1 MASGAKYVDA
11 GRCLAALSGGP
22 GSAARLLPKVGNG
35 LYRKMA
41 FPDKKTDFFHHFL
54 SHPIGLTAL
63 TTYNRGRFV
72 LRTGAGH
79 RILPGFFLWTIK
91 KHD

>member
-1 MASGAKYVDA
+1 MLTQV
-11 GRCLAALSGGP
+11 AALP
-22 GSAARLLPKVGNG
+22 LLVARLLPKVGNG

-41 FPDKKTDFFHHFL
+41 FPDKKTDLFHHFL

>member
-1 MASGAKYVDA
+1 MLTQV
-11 GRCLAALSGGP
+11 AALP
-22 GSAARLLPKVGNG
+22 LLVAVQGLQRGYSPKQETDCTGKW
-35 LYRKMA
+35 RSRI
-41 FPDKKTDFFHHFL
+41 KKRIFFHHFL